1 MAEAVA
7 GGPETKL
14 LASFI
19 DAPSISSNLIYWMK
33 KVRGVHVC
41 AGEEGRVVRVC
52 VQLKFRMNVCMRE
65 RERKRE
71 REEKPISVESVIFH
85 EKMENIFDSEADS
98 DVRYNDE

>member
-41 AGEEGRVVRVC
+41 AGEEGRVVRVRVC
-52 VQLKFRMNVCMRE
+52 VQLKFRMNVCVCVHE
-65 RERKRE
+65 RETE

-85 EKMENIFDSEADS
+85 EKWKTYLIQKQTRM
-98 DVRYNDE
+98 

>member
-41 AGEEGRVVRVC
+41 VGEEGRVVRVC
-52 VQLKFRMNVCMRE
+52 VCVRASEIQNECVRVC
-65 RERKRE
+65 
-71 REEKPISVESVIFH
+71 
-85 EKMENIFDSEADS
+85 A
-98 DVRYNDE
+98 

>member
-41 AGEEGRVVRVC
+41 VGKEGRVVRVC
-52 VQLKFRMNVCMRE
+52 VR
-65 RERKRE
+65 
-71 REEKPISVESVIFH
+71 
-85 EKMENIFDSEADS
+85 A
-98 DVRYNDE
+98 YN